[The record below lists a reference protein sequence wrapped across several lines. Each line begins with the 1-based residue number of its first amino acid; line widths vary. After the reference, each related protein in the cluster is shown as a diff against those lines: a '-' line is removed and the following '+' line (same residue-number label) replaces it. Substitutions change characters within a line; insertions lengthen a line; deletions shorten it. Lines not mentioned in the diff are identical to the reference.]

1 MQLNKRLSGIVL
13 LQLDKIFQ
21 KTDQNKL
28 HLYAQNFVGTG
39 HKVLGQVLNMS
50 QKSKI

>member
-1 MQLNKRLSGIVL
+1 MQLNKRLSAIVL
-13 LQLDKIFQ
+13 LQFDKIFQ

-28 HLYAQNFVGTG
+28 HLGPKLCWPG
-39 HKVLGQVLNMS
+39 HSFLGQVLDIS